1 MCWNLFI
8 FFLFFFIGWWWLFDH
23 SVAAVLRIF
32 LVPSLARHP
41 VSAPRPCET
50 KWMGREGGGREVRWW
65 VGGDST
71 GPDDNMEMGIVF
83 FLFFFFSKNLD
94 LVFICLFFLLFIIP
108 DSEFR
113 ALAGFVFVCFV
124 FPAPPGKGRSTVGT
138 WSARPP
144 IRTRLNTLLVCLCVC
159 ENNRCVLCDCQS
171 SQPGS
176 VSRVKKKIKREEK
189 NLRSSYFFIIFFLL
203 CCS

>member
-83 FLFFFFSKNLD
+83 FCFFSSPKIWIWFSFVYFFFYLSSRIPNSARSPGLFLFVLFFQLLRERDDRRSGRDRLD
-94 LVFICLFFLLFIIP
+94 HQYAQ
-108 DSEFR
+108 D
-113 ALAGFVFVCFV
+113 
-124 FPAPPGKGRSTVGT
+124 
-138 WSARPP
+138 
-144 IRTRLNTLLVCLCVC
+144 
-159 ENNRCVLCDCQS
+159 
-171 SQPGS
+171 
-176 VSRVKKKIKREEK
+176 
-189 NLRSSYFFIIFFLL
+189 
-203 CCS
+203 